1 MGKKVTDL
9 VKIIIDQKKDINIG
23 VDMTAGKGNDC
34 KYILENTNI
43 KKLYA
48 FDIQE
53 ESKIETKSLIKDDRL
68 NFFLDNHA
76 NIDKYIKEKIDLAIY
91 NLGYLP
97 GADKNI
103 TTSYKSTIASLK
115 KVLDLLNP
123 AGLVIITVYPGHPA
137 GLIESQKL
145 EEFTKNLDPKKYPVI
160 KINYE
165 NRPNNPPYILV
176 IEKAA

>member
-1 MGKKVTDL
+1 MGKRVTDL

-23 VDMTAGKGNDC
+23 IDMTAGKGNDS
-34 KYILENTNI
+34 KYILENTKV

-53 ESKIETKSLIKDDRL
+53 ESKIATESLIKDDRL
-68 NFFLDNHA
+68 NFFLDSHA
-76 NIDKYIKEKIDLAIY
+76 NIDKYVKEKIDLAIY

-103 TTSYKSTIASLK
+103 TTSYKSTIESLK

-145 EEFTKNLDPKKYPVI
+145 GEFINNLDSKKYPVI

-176 IEKAA
+176 IEKTA